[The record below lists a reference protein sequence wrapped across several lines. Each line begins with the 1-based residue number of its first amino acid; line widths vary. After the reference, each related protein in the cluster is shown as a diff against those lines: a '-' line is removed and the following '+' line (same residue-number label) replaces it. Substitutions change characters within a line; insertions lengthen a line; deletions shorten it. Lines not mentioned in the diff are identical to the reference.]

1 MLLSKGTYSN
11 SCIHTLM
18 AVMAAMKGADKHIKS
33 SLGFSILPKD
43 TSTCRLGEPA
53 PFQLQDAGST
63 PEPQPLIVTMIKK
76 KKENSNY
83 KIILYDMLVYCYSWW

>member
-18 AVMAAMKGADKHIKS
+18 AVMAAMQGADKHIKS

-43 TSTCRLGEPA
+43 TSTCRLGELNQHP
-53 PFQLQDAGST
+53 
-63 PEPQPLIVTMIKK
+63 
-76 KKENSNY
+76 SNY
-83 KIILYDMLVYCYSWW
+83 KMLALPLSHSRSL